1 MQKAI
6 SFNDVAIAYVK
17 ESGDRIHFWHM
28 SKDEAINIMTNSN
41 INEKV
46 DYYKFL
52 LYIKVSDKTTY
63 YWQNSEIILNRAKRY
78 YENNREVLRVQAR
91 NKYRALSEKWKD
103 IWKRVCQK

>member
-46 DYYKFL
+46 DYNKFL

-63 YWQNSEIILNRAKRY
+63 YWQNSEIILNRAKQY